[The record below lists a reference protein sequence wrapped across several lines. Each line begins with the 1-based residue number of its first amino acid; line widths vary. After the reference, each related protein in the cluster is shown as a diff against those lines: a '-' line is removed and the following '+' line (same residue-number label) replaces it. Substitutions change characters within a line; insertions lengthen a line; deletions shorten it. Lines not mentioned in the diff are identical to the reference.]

1 MIKKRFW
8 RPPQRMQW
16 KLTLSYT
23 LVTVVATLLIELLTF
38 LVLLAYILLNQVALL
53 ENSVQLQAVQTVPYF
68 VHGAPDRVALAK
80 WLQVAD
86 VSLPAVALDAQKP
99 GFLAVVDNQ
108 GLVLASRGGAAPP
121 VNMSL
126 QTVLSA
132 RARANLAAVLQ
143 GDSGSRGVGVR
154 ESNDMLVLL
163 APIQEHGGPVL
174 GALVTKTFT
183 VHGLDLFLSYGNLLR
198 LVGINVALLTV
209 LAGSAGTLFGS
220 VTARSFTRRFTR
232 LSKAADN
239 WSCGDFS
246 VAVHDRSRDE
256 LGELSRRLNKMAA
269 ELQILLETRQ
279 QLATLEERNRLARDL
294 HDSVKQQVFSLAL
307 QVGAL
312 KVLLRRDINAAER
325 RLNEIARVVHLA
337 QEELTSLIHE
347 LRPVALEGNSLAS
360 AIQDFAKQW
369 QEQTWISAHVAVE
382 GTDAPAPGVE
392 EALFRITQEALSN
405 VARHSNATAVQIQ
418 LRYEEAGVTLVIADN
433 GKGFDTAKAE
443 GRGVGL
449 LSMRERIQALG
460 GDIQIESAS
469 GKGTEIRAHCGAG
482 RVRERG
488 MQ

>member
-1 MIKKRFW
+1 MKRFW

-23 LVTVVATLLIELLTF
+23 LVTVVTTLLIELLTF
-38 LVLLAYILLNQVALL
+38 LVLLVYILLNQVAFL
-53 ENSVQLQAVQTVPYF
+53 ENSLQLQAAQTVPYF

-86 VSLPAVALDAQKP
+86 GSKPSVAQDAQAP
-99 GFLAVVDNQ
+99 GFFAIVDNQ
-108 GLVLASRGGAAPP
+108 GVVLASRGRAAPP
-121 VNMSL
+121 VNTSL
-126 QTVLSA
+126 QTVLST
-132 RARANLAAVLQ
+132 RARASLAAVLR
-143 GDSGSRGVGVR
+143 GDSSSREGGEQ
-154 ESNDMLVLL
+154 ESNGMLVLL

-174 GALVTKTFT
+174 GALVTKTAPISSA
-183 VHGLDLFLSYGNLLR
+183 DLFLSYGNLLR
-198 LVGINVALLTV
+198 LVGINVVLLTV

-220 VTARSFTRRFTR
+220 LTARGFTRRFTR
-232 LSKAADN
+232 LSMAADN
-239 WSCGDFS
+239 WSRGDFS
-246 VAVHDRSRDE
+246 AVVHDRSRDE
-256 LGELSRRLNKMAA
+256 LGELSRRLNKMAE

-312 KVLLRRDINAAER
+312 KVLLRRDIDAAER
-325 RLNEIARVVHLA
+325 RLNEIAHVVHLA

-347 LRPVALEGNSLAS
+347 LRPVALEGKNLAS
-360 AIQDFAKQW
+360 AIHDFATQW
-369 QEQTWISAHVAVE
+369 EHQTWISAHVHVE
-382 GTDAPAPGVE
+382 CTDASAPGVE

-405 VARHSNATAVQIQ
+405 VARHSNATTVQIH
-418 LRYEEAGVTLVIADN
+418 LRYEEECVTLVIADN
-433 GKGFDTAKAE
+433 GQGFDLAKAA

-469 GKGTEIRAHCGAG
+469 GKGSEIRVHCRTG
-482 RVRERG
+482 RVQEKG
-488 MQ
+488 MK

>member
-1 MIKKRFW
+1 MKRFW

-16 KLTLSYT
+16 RLTLSYT
-23 LVTVVATLLIELLTF
+23 LVTVVTTLLIELLTF
-38 LVLLAYILLNQVALL
+38 LVLLVYILLNQVALL
-53 ENSVQLQAVQTVPYF
+53 EHSVQLQATQTVPYF

-80 WLQVAD
+80 WLQVSD
-86 VSLPAVALDAQKP
+86 SSLPAVAQDAQKP

-108 GLVLASRGGAAPP
+108 GLVLASRGRAAPP
-121 VNMSL
+121 VNSSL
-126 QTVLSA
+126 QAVLST

-143 GDSGSRGVGVR
+143 GDSGSRDLSVQERNGL
-154 ESNDMLVLL
+154 LVLV

-174 GALVTKTFT
+174 GALVTKTYT
-183 VHGLDLFLSYGNLLR
+183 IEGPDLFLSYGNLLS
-198 LVGINVALLTV
+198 LVGINVVLLTV
-209 LAGSAGTLFGS
+209 LAGSAGTFFGS
-220 VTARSFTRRFTR
+220 LTARSFTRRFTR

-246 VAVHDRSRDE
+246 VVVPDRSRDE
-256 LGELSRRLNKMAA
+256 LGELSRRLNKMAE

-312 KVLLRRDINAAER
+312 KVLLRRDIDAAER
-325 RLNEIARVVHLA
+325 RLNEIARVVLLA
-337 QEELTSLIHE
+337 QEELTSLVHA
-347 LRPVALEGNSLAS
+347 LRPVALEGKNLAS

-369 QEQTWISAHVAVE
+369 EAQTWISAHVRVE
-382 GTDAPAPGVE
+382 GTDASAPGTE

-405 VARHSNATAVQIQ
+405 VARHSNATAVQIH
-418 LRYEEAGVTLVIADN
+418 LCYEEEHVTLVIADN
-433 GKGFDTAKAE
+433 GRGFDIAKAE

-460 GDIQIESAS
+460 GDLQIESAS
-469 GKGTEIRAHCGAG
+469 GKGSEIRVSCCTG
-482 RVRERG
+482 RVREG
-488 MQ
+488 MK